1 MSRATNFPRQK
12 LSDKQKTDKWH
23 KECVDFG
30 ESLLHDTSLRASQQN
45 KQVNLDLAINKI
57 NKKDF
62 ERIINP
68 DNLPQDTIPAEFKH
82 IGIENNKINLLV
94 GEYSKRKTEDRLF
107 LSANDEEG
115 ISRKD
120 KERTSMYYN
129 FVIEKAKSES
139 LDEKDLQEKLEALKK
154 YDKYDFQDL
163 SEIIA
168 NRILKKEMKEN
179 NYKLLFMETFESL
192 LRVGEQIMYIDVL
205 GGKPVMR
212 KVDTT
217 KLFMYGSNTKKV
229 EDSDMIAVYDFKS
242 PGQLI
247 DDYWDKLKDADIK
260 KLEEESTRIH
270 DSYSRVAPVPTRD
283 VGDDCD
289 LKIIPNQLLVQ
300 GVGDTY
306 YDAHGNIR
314 ELVTTWRSRR
324 KIGKRK
330 FYVDGEAQY
339 DWVNENYK
347 ADEFAGEEVEWKWV
361 NEWRKGVK
369 LGKDIYIDLGVI
381 KFASKSMTNKSK
393 GLPNYIGTFGVH
405 SMTDFMKAL
414 SYSYDIAYY
423 KRDLEIA
430 THVGSFAAINASM
443 IPSGWAPEQWIRY
456 AKINK
461 FAFLDPTNEILKGPS
476 QGKSAGAYN
485 TITAASVQMDNS
497 STIQMYTDLL
507 FDIEQTLGKIS
518 GVTGAREG
526 QIQNREAV
534 NNVEREVTQTSHIT
548 EKWFQRDADF
558 RKRVLLRFVDA
569 CKYAYKDNPTN
580 GQFLLDDLSTEY
592 VNNYDEFTS
601 SEYDLHVSDGTED
614 TKLYENI
621 MALMQPAIQNGQ
633 ATIADAITLFK
644 AESVQEISKKLEMSS
659 IEAQKRNEAMQQK
672 TLESNEKTAQIQAD
686 QAKAIMEWE
695 KEKFYAELEDKKDQ
709 TSVKREKVLIDADA
723 KERDRLDRVDTNFNG
738 IADEIDKKILDN
750 QLLETKLDN
759 KIDEAKLEEEI
770 RHNKAT
776 EEIDR
781 MKLRIDKAVKKP
793 TS

>member
-12 LSDKQKTDKWH
+12 LSDSKKNDKWH

-30 ESLLHDTSLRASQQN
+30 ESLLHDTNLRASHKN
-45 KQVNLDLAINKI
+45 KQVNLDLAVNKI
-57 NKKDF
+57 DRKDF

-68 DNLPQDTIPAEFKH
+68 DNLPEDTIPAEFKH
-82 IGIENNKINLLV
+82 IGVENNKINLLV

-107 LSANDEEG
+107 LSANDVEG

-120 KERTSMYYN
+120 KERTKLYYD
-129 FVIEKAKSES
+129 FVVEQIKSES
-139 LDEKDLQEKLEALKK
+139 LNEEALAEGLKSLKK
-154 YDKYDFQDL
+154 YDQYDFQDL

-212 KVDTT
+212 MVDPR
-217 KLFMYGSNTKKV
+217 KIYVYGSNTRKI
-229 EDSDMIAVYDFKS
+229 EDSDVICAYDFKS

-247 DDYWDKLKDADIK
+247 DDYWDKLKDSDIK
-260 KLEEESTRIH
+260 KLEDESTKIS
-270 DSYSRVAPVPTRD
+270 DSYNRVAPIPTSSTD
-283 VGDDCD
+283 EDCD

-300 GVGDTY
+300 GIGDTY

-314 ELVTTWRSRR
+314 ELITTWRSRR

-330 FYVDGEAQY
+330 YYVDGEVEY

-347 ADEFAGEEVEWKWV
+347 IDEFSGEEIEWKWV

-369 LGKDIYIDLGVI
+369 LGKDIYLDLGVI

-393 GLPNYIGTFGVH
+393 GLPNYIGTYGVH
-405 SMTDFMKAL
+405 SMTDYMKPL

-443 IPSGWAPEQWIRY
+443 IPSGWNPEQWIRY

-497 STIQMYTDLL
+497 ATIQMYTNLL

-548 EKWFQRDADF
+548 EKWFQKDADF

-569 CKYAYKDNPTN
+569 CKHAYKDNPTN
-580 GQFLLDDLSTEY
+580 GQFVLDDLSTEY
-592 VNNYDEFTS
+592 VSNYDEFTS

-614 TKLYENI
+614 TRLYDNI
-621 MALMQPAIQNGQ
+621 MSLMQPAIQNGQ

-644 AESVQEISKKLEMSS
+644 AESVQEVSKKLEISS
-659 IEAQKRNEAMQQK
+659 IEAQQRSEAMQQK
-672 TLESNEKTAQIQAD
+672 QLESNEKTAQIQAT
-686 QAKAIMEWE
+686 QAKEAVDWE
-695 KEKFYAELEDKKDQ
+695 KEKFYAELEDRKDQ
-709 TSVKREKVLIDADA
+709 TSIKREKVFIDADG

-738 IADEIDKKILDN
+738 IADDIDKKILDN
-750 QLLETKLDN
+750 QKLETELDN
-759 KIDEAKLEEEI
+759 KINEGKLAEDV

-776 EEIDR
+776 EEISR
-781 MKLRIDKAVKKP
+781 LKLQIDKAIKKS